1 MFKPVEKKSL
11 ADAVFE
17 QLREQI
23 VSGRMEPGDALP
35 AERAL
40 SEMLGVN
47 RGAVREALKRLE
59 QARLITIQQGGS
71 TRVLDFRAT
80 AGTDLLSALLV
91 RNDGTVDTRVARSVL
106 EMRTALAADA
116 ARHAARRATAE
127 QLARL
132 DAIAV
137 QMAEQRAD
145 IIALQELSMSFW
157 KTLVEASDNVA
168 YQLSL
173 NSLDESYSKF
183 KHIMLHVM
191 AEELSNHAGYVAIL
205 SAVRERDEEEAAY
218 AARSVVGTGQ
228 RTLEGLL
235 VELDKQIPAGTLN
248 QAR

>member
-40 SEMLGVN
+40 SDMLGVN

-71 TRVLDFRAT
+71 TRVLDFRET

-91 RNDGTVDTRVARSVL
+91 RPDGTVDTRVARSVL
-106 EMRTALAADA
+106 EMRSALAADA
-116 ARHAARRATAE
+116 ARHAARRATSE
-127 QLARL
+127 QRARL
-132 DAIAV
+132 DAICKT
-137 QMAEQRAD
+137 MHEQRDD
-145 IIALQELSMSFW
+145 ILALQELSMAFW

-183 KHIMLHVM
+183 KHVMLHVM
-191 AEELSNHAGYVAIL
+191 AEELSNREGYLAIL
-205 SAVRERDEEEAAY
+205 RAVAERDEEEAAH
-218 AARSVVGTGQ
+218 AALLVVGTGQ
-228 RTLEGLL
+228 RRLEGLL
-235 VELDKQIPAGTLN
+235 ARLDQQLPEDAATP
-248 QAR
+248 

>member
-23 VSGRMEPGDALP
+23 VTGRMEPGDALP
-35 AERAL
+35 AERTL

-59 QARLITIQQGGS
+59 QARLVTIQQGGS
-71 TRVLDFRAT
+71 TRVLDFRET

-91 RNDGTVDTRVARSVL
+91 RVDGSVDTRVARSVL

-116 ARHAARRATAE
+116 ARHAARRATDE
-127 QLARL
+127 HLVRLQEICAR
-132 DAIAV
+132 
-137 QMAEQRAD
+137 MAAQRTD
-145 IIALQELSMSFW
+145 ITALQDLSMAFW
-157 KTLVEASDNVA
+157 KTVVEASDNVA

-183 KHIMLHVM
+183 KHVMLHVM
-191 AEELSNHAGYVAIL
+191 AEELSNLPGYEAIL
-205 SAVRERDEEEAAY
+205 NAMRARDEEEAAH
-218 AARSVVGTGQ
+218 AALQVVGTGQ
-228 RTLEGLL
+228 RKIEGLL
-235 VELDKQIPAGTLN
+235 AQLEQQP
-248 QAR
+248 